1 MHTDCDNTS
10 LAPAKNLLHDA
21 GDVVREGKS
30 GMEEAALLDFM
41 REHIAGGNS
50 AEPLYRQVETAL
62 AEAIQSG
69 RLKRGA
75 VIPSERTLCAA
86 LSLSR
91 VTIRRAVEDLEA
103 DGLLHRRHGAKTVV
117 SSRLEK
123 SLSTMTSFSEDMR
136 SRGLEPG
143 CIWISKE
150 LCRPSPA
157 EMMALGISVADEIAR
172 LKRIRTADGTPIAIE
187 TAAVPA
193 RFLPKP
199 GVVGASL
206 YEVLAAHGAMP
217 VRAVQRM
224 QSTPMTLEESRLLE
238 APPQTSLL
246 VMERRCFLEDGR
258 IVEFTQTKYRG
269 DVYDFVIELHR

>member
-1 MHTDCDNTS
+1 
-10 LAPAKNLLHDA
+10 
-21 GDVVREGKS
+21 
-30 GMEEAALLDFM
+30 MEEAALLDFM
-41 REHIAGGNS
+41 RAHIARGNS
-50 AEPLYRQVETAL
+50 AEPLYRRVEMAL
-62 AEAIQSG
+62 AEAIHSS

-86 LSLSR
+86 LSMSR
-91 VTIRRAVEDLEA
+91 VTIRRAIEDLERE
-103 DGLLHRRHGAKTVV
+103 GLLHRRHGAKTVV

-150 LCRPSPA
+150 TARPSPA
-157 EMMALGISVADEIAR
+157 EMMALGISGGDQIAR
-172 LKRIRTADGTPIAIE
+172 LKRIRTADDMPIAIE
-187 TAAVPA
+187 TAALPV

-199 GVVGASL
+199 AAVGASL
-206 YEVLAAHGAMP
+206 YQALEARGAMP

-224 QSTPMTLEESRLLE
+224 QSTPITPEEARLLE
-238 APPQTSLL
+238 APSDTSLL
-246 VMERRCFLEDGR
+246 VVERRCFLEDGQ